1 MKDKIKKFLSPIIA
15 ISICVGV
22 LLLDLL
28 TKGLIIKYVVP
39 NVGDSAKVLP
49 PLINFIYVKNTG
61 AAWGIFGG
69 RPIFLIIFTSI
80 ILALFIT
87 FYVLRV
93 KKSGEKSSILLA
105 VSTGLIVGGALGN
118 LIDRIIFGYVRDF
131 INFMFINF
139 PVFNFA
145 DISLTFGVIIV
156 AIYFIF
162 YYSKEEARVKKI
174 SENIE
179 KNSEN
184 TPKNDKKDEIIIEN
198 QKNDDLDKE
207 NDNDWRWVFCWC

>member
-1 MKDKIKKFLSPIIA
+1 MKDKIKKFISPIIA

-69 RPIFLIIFTSI
+69 RQIFLIILTTI

-87 FYVLRV
+87 FYILRV
-93 KKSGEKSSILLA
+93 KRIGEKSSILFA
-105 VSTGLIVGGALGN
+105 VSTGLIVV
-118 LIDRIIFGYVRDF
+118 VR
-131 INFMFINF
+131 
-139 PVFNFA
+139 
-145 DISLTFGVIIV
+145 L
-156 AIYFIF
+156 
-162 YYSKEEARVKKI
+162 
-174 SENIE
+174 
-179 KNSEN
+179 
-184 TPKNDKKDEIIIEN
+184 EI
-198 QKNDDLDKE
+198 
-207 NDNDWRWVFCWC
+207 

>member
-1 MKDKIKKFLSPIIA
+1 MKDKIKKFISPIIA

-69 RPIFLIIFTSI
+69 RQIFLIILTTI

-87 FYVLRV
+87 FYILRV
-93 KKSGEKSSILLA
+93 KRIGEKSSILFA

-118 LIDRIIFGYVRDF
+118 LIDRIFLGYVRDF
-131 INFMFINF
+131 INFMFIDF

-145 DISLTFGVIIV
+145 DISLTFGIIIV
-156 AIYFIF
+156 VIYFLF
-162 YYSKEEARVKKI
+162 YYSKEEAKI
-174 SENIE
+174 SKNKENIE
-179 KNSEN
+179 KNNEN
-184 TPKNDKKDEIIIEN
+184 IEKNDKKDEIIVEK
-198 QKNDDLDKE
+198 QENDDFDKGR
-207 NDNDWRWVFCWC
+207 DND

>member
-69 RPIFLIIFTSI
+69 RPIFLIILTSI
-80 ILALFIT
+80 ILALFVT
-87 FYVLRV
+87 FYILRV

-105 VSTGLIVGGALGN
+105 VSAGLIVGGALGN
-118 LIDRIIFGYVRDF
+118 LIDRIVFGYVRDF

-145 DISLTFGVIIV
+145 DVSLTFGVIIV
-156 AIYFIF
+156 AIYFLF
-162 YYSKEEARVKKI
+162 YYSKEEARI
-174 SENIE
+174 NGNNENIK

-184 TPKNDKKDEIIIEN
+184 NEKNDKKDEIIIEN
-198 QKNDDLDKE
+198 QKNDDLDKG
-207 NDNDWRWVFCWC
+207 NNNDWRRVFCWW

>member
-69 RPIFLIIFTSI
+69 RPIFLIILTSI
-80 ILALFIT
+80 ILALFVT
-87 FYVLRV
+87 FYILRV

-105 VSTGLIVGGALGN
+105 VSAGLIVGGALGN
-118 LIDRIIFGYVRDF
+118 LIDRIVFGYVRDF

-145 DISLTFGVIIV
+145 DVSLAFGVIIV
-156 AIYFIF
+156 AIYFLF
-162 YYSKEEARVKKI
+162 YYSKEEARI
-174 SENIE
+174 NGNNENIK

-184 TPKNDKKDEIIIEN
+184 NEKNDKKDEIIIEN
-198 QKNDDLDKE
+198 QKNDDLDKGNN
-207 NDNDWRWVFCWC
+207 ND

>member
-1 MKDKIKKFLSPIIA
+1 MKNKIKKFLSPIIA
-15 ISICVGV
+15 ISINVGV

-28 TKGLIIKYVVP
+28 TKGLIIKHVVP

-49 PLINFIYVKNTG
+49 PIINFIYVKNTG

-69 RPIFLIIFTSI
+69 RPIFLIILTSI

-93 KKSGEKSSILLA
+93 KKAGEKSSILLA
-105 VSTGLIVGGALGN
+105 VGAGLIVGGAVGN
-118 LIDRIIFGYVRDF
+118 LIDRIFLGYVRDF
-131 INFMFINF
+131 INFMFMNF

-145 DISLTFGVIIV
+145 DVALTFGVIII
-156 AIYFIF
+156 AIYFLF
-162 YYSKEEARVKKI
+162 YYSKEETRINKNN
-174 SENIE
+174 ENIG

-184 TPKNDKKDEIIIEN
+184 VEKNDEKPEIIIE
-198 QKNDDLDKE
+198 KPENDDLDKD
-207 NDNDWRWVFCWC
+207 NDND